1 MPRDVVRALETQ
13 REEKMIG
20 NWSGWKKFPNAER
33 GEHVEAPIGPG
44 IYEVRNMSTGDLTA
58 FDVSGNVA
66 NALAALLQK
75 SPSRPWAKLFSANRA
90 PWPHIHWEYRTCAA
104 SSMSEAKI
112 MAQALLGRRQVYW
125 RRNAPGAR
133 PNFARSN

>member
-1 MPRDVVRALETQ
+1 
-13 REEKMIG
+13 MIG

-44 IYEVRNMSTGDLTA
+44 IYEVRNMSTGDLMA

-66 NALAALLQK
+66 NALAALLRK
-75 SPSRPWAKLFSANRA
+75 SPSRPWAKLFSANRD
-90 PWPHIHWEYRTCAA
+90 PWPDNHWEYRTCAA

-125 RRNAPGAR
+125 RRNAPRAR
-133 PNFARSN
+133 SNFARSI

>member
-1 MPRDVVRALETQ
+1 
-13 REEKMIG
+13 MIG

-66 NALAALLQK
+66 NALAGLLRK
-75 SPSRPWAKLFSANRA
+75 PPSRPWAKLFSANRA
-90 PWPHIHWEYRTCAA
+90 PWPDYHWEYRTCAA

-112 MAQALLGRRQVYW
+112 MAQALHGRRQVYW
-125 RRNAPGAR
+125 RRNAPR
-133 PNFARSN
+133 ARSNLARST